1 MKQAPPPK
9 EEKQMGQLASL
20 ACPENEAFLKMVEDP
35 LVFIKQRELEARHAV
50 FDNPLKMK

>member
-9 EEKQMGQLASL
+9 EEKRMGQLASL